1 MLSSDEEFLLL
12 VNTSL
17 LLSIKR
23 IKEGIHQIN
32 TERGQLDEY
41 HHLFHELKDDPARF
55 YEYTKMTKET
65 FEYILKKIKSRLSKN
80 WCNLHDPIMPE
91 ERLVITL
98 R

>member
-41 HHLFHELKDDPARF
+41 YHLFHELKDDPARF
-55 YEYTKMTKET
+55 
-65 FEYILKKIKSRLSKN
+65 
-80 WCNLHDPIMPE
+80 
-91 ERLVITL
+91 
-98 R
+98 